1 MKAIVYK
8 SNAGHTMQY
17 AIILSKKLNI
27 PCYDIKDAIKYL
39 SKGDEI
45 IYLGWV
51 CAGRICGYSKS
62 NKMYDIKC
70 CGAVG
75 IYPSTTEYLT
85 ELKNGNNVNQELFY
99 MRGGIDYSKLN
110 WLFKKV
116 IKLVGSAIK
125 KENKSG
131 SEELSQVLENG
142 ASFVSEENTKDILD
156 YINSMK

>member
-1 MKAIVYK
+1 MKAIIYK

-27 PCYDIKDAIKYL
+27 PCYDIKEARQYL
-39 SKGDEI
+39 NKGDEV

-51 CAGRICGYSKS
+51 CASRICGYSKV
-62 NKMYDIKC
+62 NKIYNIKC

-75 IYPSTTEYLT
+75 IYPSTTEYIET
-85 ELKNGNNVNQELFY
+85 LKVGNNVSQELFY

-116 IKLVGSAIK
+116 INLVGKAIK
-125 KENKSG
+125 SENKPG
-131 SEELSQVLENG
+131 SKELVQTLEKG
-142 ASFVSEENTKDILD
+142 ASFVSEENVEDMIK
-156 YINSMK
+156 YVNSK

>member
-51 CAGRICGYSKS
+51 CAGRMKGGWLRQFHVFLVVSVKFC
-62 NKMYDIKC
+62 
-70 CGAVG
+70 
-75 IYPSTTEYLT
+75 IYI
-85 ELKNGNNVNQELFY
+85 
-99 MRGGIDYSKLN
+99 M
-110 WLFKKV
+110 
-116 IKLVGSAIK
+116 
-125 KENKSG
+125 
-131 SEELSQVLENG
+131 
-142 ASFVSEENTKDILD
+142 
-156 YINSMK
+156 